1 MKRAPVLFA
10 GALATLL
17 LGGPAIA
24 KGPSDATTQST
35 TAPAPEPSKLALP
48 HHLTGDVVSVDKKTN
63 TLTVR
68 DSKGKDFTLV
78 ADRDTAP
85 DLTRLKAGDHVKL
98 TYKKSQGQMV
108 VTKINDTAMARTTRS
123 K

>member
-1 MKRAPVLFA
+1 
-10 GALATLL
+10 
-17 LGGPAIA
+17 
-24 KGPSDATTQST
+24 
-35 TAPAPEPSKLALP
+35 
-48 HHLTGDVVSVDKKTN
+48 
-63 TLTVR
+63 LTVR